1 MEKSFVNETV
11 GDIFTTLHFL
21 HNLQMDPISKNVTLH
36 QAGKACQGQA
46 FKPFGPFVSYYG
58 KKLEN
63 KNLGLN

>member
-1 MEKSFVNETV
+1 
-11 GDIFTTLHFL
+11 
-21 HNLQMDPISKNVTLH
+21 MDPISKNVTLH

-63 KNLGLN
+63 KNLGYIKNISSLLVTLE